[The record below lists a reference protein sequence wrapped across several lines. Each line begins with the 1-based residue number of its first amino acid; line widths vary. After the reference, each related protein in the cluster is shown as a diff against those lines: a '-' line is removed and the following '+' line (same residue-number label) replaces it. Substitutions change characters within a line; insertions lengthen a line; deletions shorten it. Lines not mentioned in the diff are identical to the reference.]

1 MGQTDNGSVF
11 GGLTQMVV
19 PAGAP
24 PTPTA
29 PPPPSFDHLNTIQVA
44 PPTSA
49 RAQNQTQPNTTI
61 GQPQGLM
68 ESGNLDLNN
77 RPVVHNEDGT
87 HSSEYSISFGT
98 DKGEVL
104 VPTVV
109 NGRFL
114 TPSGKK
120 PPEKSAEEQQMF
132 DNARRH
138 YENTGEHMGIF
149 DTPENADAYAN
160 QVHNR
165 GNSPAMPVDRTLYR
179 KLPTSQPS
187 TSKNTGGASGS
198 WGDTIGPS
206 KSTDRT
212 EVHQLSPGEQP
223 NPNYDPLGGIKEGID
238 KITSEIENYDQQG
251 RGEHPVL
258 AQLGDAIRNA
268 KELLYGGQAA
278 GKPLGTSSGVL
289 NNPVSQSIMMAP
301 GAAEAGAAAEEKAGE
316 VAGKVGNKVVDALAH
331 PTHAAAPAEGNPEAG
346 LMRLGTKGYHE
357 QNFSSS
363 VPVKVTFE
371 DGTSHIDA
379 VKGLN
384 RGHAIARAVENWPG
398 AQIEEATP
406 EEADAA
412 GVPRWHSNQ
421 KPNYVYRSRDIGEQ
435 GVPANEDS
443 HAQLTSS
450 EDQARLYTQ
459 PGQRDAVT
467 GKPQEL
473 VRVDL
478 NKLRPSD
485 YSTKKMDEGVNWHK
499 LKRDV
504 PEELVEKMPVDY
516 HAIGK
521 QQGVQFRGVQKG
533 VEGHPGLAIF
543 QDPQSGTSV
552 AVRLDEWSPAKL
564 AEHVA
569 QARQRMAGT
578 SNKPSLLGKQ

>member
-24 PTPTA
+24 PTPAA

-49 RAQNQTQPNTTI
+49 RAQNQTQPNTTV

-179 KLPTSQPS
+179 KLPTSTEPTQPQKS
-187 TSKNTGGASGS
+187 LGEKAAQVVQDIVPLSHEAKTLNDAVNTTTAGQQVGQF
-198 WGDTIGPS
+198 
-206 KSTDRT
+206 
-212 EVHQLSPGEQP
+212 VHEQLSHPERFAMGGVEAEGAGELGEVPGEIEGAVQKFVNP
-223 NPNYDPLGGIKEGID
+223 EREPNY
-238 KITSEIENYDQQG
+238 
-251 RGEHPVL
+251 
-258 AQLGDAIRNA
+258 A
-268 KELLYGGQAA
+268 
-278 GKPLGTSSGVL
+278 
-289 NNPVSQSIMMAP
+289 
-301 GAAEAGAAAEEKAGE
+301 
-316 VAGKVGNKVVDALAH
+316 
-331 PTHAAAPAEGNPEAG
+331 
-346 LMRLGTKGYHE
+346 
-357 QNFSSS
+357 
-363 VPVKVTFE
+363 
-371 DGTSHIDA
+371 
-379 VKGLN
+379 
-384 RGHAIARAVENWPG
+384 
-398 AQIEEATP
+398 
-406 EEADAA
+406 
-412 GVPRWHSNQ
+412 
-421 KPNYVYRSRDIGEQ
+421 YRSRDIGEQ
-435 GVPANEDS
+435 GVPANENS

-459 PGQRDAVT
+459 PGQRDQVT

-499 LKRDV
+499 IKRDV

-521 QQGVQFRGVQKG
+521 QQGVDFRGVQKG
-533 VEGHPGLAIF
+533 YGVTSDVAVF

-552 AVRLDEWSPAKL
+552 GVPLEKWSPKTL
-564 AEHVA
+564 AEHIA